1 MRNFWN
7 FLHLINWPTKKK
19 KFNTKQLFRSL
30 WNFKFFLLIRRE
42 EEVNKQKITEYFCK
56 QNNAKKC
63 KNKTF
68 YLRQPFMQHVV
79 IDLHQLLLLADLA
92 AAIGGWPDY
101 FRQVLPRAHFLFT
114 THVAILF
121 PVSSIHRWSS
131 LEFLTNNKNDCFAF
145 SALLRWA
152 HPKKKR
158 TCRVYFSNR
167 RIFAALAG
175 LGMSGRLDRCCRN
188 SSSMFRTWRRK
199 GNHVWYW
206 YGIFSR
212 FKFFM
217 AFA

>member
-1 MRNFWN
+1 MQKQNILLKTAIYATCSYWSSPAVATRWFSCS
-7 FLHLINWPTKKK
+7 NWLMTR
-19 KFNTKQLFRSL
+19 LFPPSFAPRSL
-30 WNFKFFLLIRRE
+30 PFH
-42 EEVNKQKITEYFCK
+42 
-56 QNNAKKC
+56 NA
-63 KNKTF
+63 
-68 YLRQPFMQHVV
+68 RGHS
-79 IDLHQLLLLADLA
+79 
-92 AAIGGWPDY
+92 
-101 FRQVLPRAHFLFT
+101 
-114 THVAILF
+114 
-121 PVSSIHRWSS
+121 VSGLSIHRWSS

-152 HPKKKR
+152 HPKKKP

-199 GNHVWYW
+199 GNHVWNW

-212 FKFFM
+212 FKFFR